1 MKLSDL
7 ETKIAVRADAAVQA
21 KIKVFKAEIDAALN
35 KLFGNAGSGIDR
47 FGMYEYVETSTT
59 KPPIVARKLAALR
72 MAILDHTKV
81 SDNCKTP
88 IPWPKQLWE
97 SEREDIRN
105 ELLSKMDLMQKLLN
119 SPVRS
124 TADDVPAEEGA
135 NVV

>member
-7 ETKIAVRADAAVQA
+7 ESKIAVRADASVQA

-59 KPPIVARKLAALR
+59 KPPIVKRKLAALKL
-72 MAILDHTKV
+72 AIRDHVKN
-81 SDNCKTP
+81 SDGTRTET
-88 IPWPKQLWE
+88 PWPKQLWE

-105 ELLSKMDLMQKLLN
+105 DLLSKMDLMQKLLN